1 MHNHLNREIFNFFA
15 EHRIYLPQYQLSLIA
30 ERMDSPQAAFN
41 DLDNYLEEY
50 NKDRAKYSNPKKGAY
65 TVDNEHMVWLNNC
78 KKSVVARC
86 CEGTEQTYPSLYAAS
101 KATGIS
107 VGNISQCV
115 NGKRKS
121 AGGFVWEYLK

>member
-1 MHNHLNREIFNFFA
+1 MHNHINKELFNFFA
-15 EHRIYLPQYQLSLIA
+15 EHGIYLPTYHLDKVNAQLN
-30 ERMDSPQAAFN
+30 SPQAAFGA
-41 DLDNYLEEY
+41 LDEILIDYQK
-50 NKDRAKYSNPKKGAY
+50 NKKKFSNPKKGAY

-78 KKSVVARC
+78 KKSVIARC

-121 AGGFVWEYLK
+121 AGGFVWEFK